1 MTANPILITIRTKKL
16 GVLIRD
22 ARLATGKSL
31 EECAQAV
38 GVTPDRFEGYELGV
52 EPPSLPELEILAYT
66 LRVPLEHFWGN
77 ERLKKNGKVV
87 TLDADQVKT
96 LRQKM
101 IGALLRK
108 VRVEGEITLET
119 LASKTGLGMELL
131 EQYELG
137 EAAIPIPELESISQ
151 VLNTSILEF
160 QDRHGPVGNWFVE
173 QKASREFKDL
183 PVDLQGFVCKPI
195 NRPYLELAIR
205 LSEMSVEKLRSVAE
219 GLLEITL

>member
-31 EECAQAV
+31 DECAQAV

-108 VRVEGEITLET
+108 VRIEGKITLET
-119 LASKTGLGMELL
+119 VASKTGLGLEKL

-151 VLNTSILEF
+151 VLNSSIFEF

>member
-31 EECAQAV
+31 DECAQAV

-108 VRVEGEITLET
+108 VRVEGGITLET
-119 LASKTGLGMELL
+119 VASKTGLGMEKL

>member
-38 GVTPDRFEGYELGV
+38 GVTPDRFEAYELGM

-66 LRVPLEHFWGN
+66 LRVPLDHFWGN

-108 VRVEGEITLET
+108 VMGR
-119 LASKTGLGMELL
+119 
-131 EQYELG
+131 
-137 EAAIPIPELESISQ
+137 
-151 VLNTSILEF
+151 
-160 QDRHGPVGNWFVE
+160 
-173 QKASREFKDL
+173 
-183 PVDLQGFVCKPI
+183 
-195 NRPYLELAIR
+195 
-205 LSEMSVEKLRSVAE
+205 
-219 GLLEITL
+219 

>member
-38 GVTPDRFEGYELGV
+38 GVTPDRFEAYELGV

-66 LRVPLEHFWGN
+66 LRVPLDHFWGN

-108 VRVEGEITLET
+108 VRVEGGITLET
-119 LASKTGLGMELL
+119 VASKTGLGMEKL

-151 VLNTSILEF
+151 ALNTSIFEF

-173 QKASREFKDL
+173 QKTSREFKDL